1 MAKKTRSAERK
12 KGSNIFPD
20 LFTLIRAVVS
30 ALLLILAYSATASH
44 FLSILM
50 LILALLICGF
60 DVALIAYGDI
70 RRKNF
75 INSSLLIVIVVI
87 ASFFAGCYVE
97 SIVTLIVYQLCRV
110 FLDYASKLTKSGAY
124 KAVSA
129 DDPDCR
135 ASLKA
140 ILSSSEASKNS
151 LYSKYIPYFDLFSK
165 AAFVVGLLY
174 AAVVPLISNMSFVMS
189 IRRGCMLIA
198 ASIPASALVSLPL
211 CSVAGLSLS
220 AAYGVFIKGAKTLE
234 DTGKVTAIIY
244 DKADVFTEGTP
255 KLVSLSSP
263 ILDNDTFLQLAAYTA
278 YNSEQR
284 IAVPIVS
291 AYGGDIISEYVS
303 EFREIPGCGM
313 EIKLRGR
320 NVLLGTL
327 ELFEARGITIPAE
340 GLKKGYVL
348 YMAVSGSYAGSISFK
363 ENINPFA
370 ESVISDFEAMGNIK
384 SILLTEDGREV
395 SERLARAL
403 NVEEL
408 HYECDSAKKADIIKQ
423 CADDLPDGAKLLYV
437 SAENLDYH
445 TAADI
450 DAKVGYAA
458 DNADMLMSNIGI
470 FGLPVAYMAS
480 RRVKRL
486 SVENLAFT
494 VFIKAVLV
502 FLALTGNATIWFI
515 VAMDFAASIAGVL
528 SIARLPDAPL
538 KEQVKEKIDQL

>member
-140 ILSSSEASKNS
+140 ILSSPEASKNS

-320 NVLLGTL
+320 SVLLGTL
-327 ELFEARGITIPAE
+327 ELFEARGIAIPAE

-370 ESVISDFEAMGNIK
+370 ESVISDFAAMGNIK

-423 CADDLPDGAKLLYV
+423 CADDLPEGAKLLYV

-470 FGLPVAYMAS
+470 FGLPVAYMTS

>member
-12 KGSNIFPD
+12 KGSKIFPD
-20 LFTLIRAVVS
+20 LFTLIRAAVS

-50 LILALLICGF
+50 LILAILICGF

-129 DDPDCR
+129 DDPDGR

-140 ILSSSEASKNS
+140 ILSSPEASKNS

-327 ELFEARGITIPAE
+327 ELFEARGITIPAD

-370 ESVISDFEAMGNIK
+370 ESVISDFAAMGNIK

>member
-1 MAKKTRSAERK
+1 MAKQKKAAEHK
-12 KGSNIFPD
+12 KSSNILPD
-20 LFTLIRAVVS
+20 LFTLIRAAVS
-30 ALLLILAYSATASH
+30 ALLLILAYTVTAAH

-50 LILALLICGF
+50 LIFAILICGF
-60 DVALIAYGDI
+60 DIALIAYGDI
-70 RRKNF
+70 RRKNYL
-75 INSSLLIVIVVI
+75 NSSLLIIIVVI
-87 ASFFAGCYVE
+87 ASFCAGCYVE

-124 KAVSA
+124 RAVSA
-129 DDPDCR
+129 DDPDGH

-140 ILSSSEASKNS
+140 ILISPESSKNS
-151 LYSKYIPYFDLFSK
+151 LYEKFMPYFDLFSK

-174 AAVVPLISNMSFVMS
+174 AAAIPLISDMSFVMS

-234 DTGKVTAIIY
+234 DTGKIAAVIY
-244 DKADVFTEGTP
+244 DKSDVFTEGTP

-291 AYGGDIISEYVS
+291 AYGGDIISEYIS
-303 EFREIPGCGM
+303 EFRELPGCGM

-320 NVLLGTL
+320 SVLLGTL
-327 ELFEARGITIPAE
+327 ELFEARGIAIPAE

-348 YMAVSGSYAGSISFK
+348 YMAVAGRYAGRISFK

-370 ESVISDFEAMGNIK
+370 ESVISDFSAMGNIK

-408 HYECDSAKKADIIKQ
+408 HYECDSAKEADIIKQ
-423 CADDLPDGAKLLYV
+423 CADDLPEGAKLLYV

-480 RRVKRL
+480 KRVKRL

-502 FLALTGNATIWFI
+502 VLALTGNATIWFI
-515 VAMDFAASIAGVL
+515 VALDFAASIAGVL
-528 SIARLPDAPL
+528 NIARLPDVSL
-538 KEQVKEKIDQL
+538 GEQVKDKIEQL

>member
-20 LFTLIRAVVS
+20 LFTLIRAAVS

-50 LILALLICGF
+50 LILAILICGF

-129 DDPDCR
+129 DDPDGR

-140 ILSSSEASKNS
+140 ILSSPEASKNS

-327 ELFEARGITIPAE
+327 ELFEARGITIPAD

-370 ESVISDFEAMGNIK
+370 ESVISDFAAMGNIK

>member
-140 ILSSSEASKNS
+140 ILSSPEASKNS

-320 NVLLGTL
+320 SVLLGTL

-370 ESVISDFEAMGNIK
+370 ESVISDFAAMGNIK

-423 CADDLPDGAKLLYV
+423 CADDLPEGAKLLYV

>member
-1 MAKKTRSAERK
+1 MAKQKKAAEHK
-12 KGSNIFPD
+12 KSSNILPD
-20 LFTLIRAVVS
+20 LFTLIRAAVS
-30 ALLLILAYSATASH
+30 ALLLILAYTVTAAH

-50 LILALLICGF
+50 LIFAILICGF
-60 DVALIAYGDI
+60 DIALIAYGDI
-70 RRKNF
+70 RRKNYL
-75 INSSLLIVIVVI
+75 NSSLLIIIVVI
-87 ASFFAGCYVE
+87 ASFCAGCYVE

-124 KAVSA
+124 RAVSA
-129 DDPDCR
+129 DDPDGH

-140 ILSSSEASKNS
+140 ILNSPESSKNS
-151 LYSKYIPYFDLFSK
+151 LYEKFMPYFDLFSK

-174 AAVVPLISNMSFVMS
+174 AAAIPLISDMSFVMS

-234 DTGKVTAIIY
+234 DTGKIAAVIY
-244 DKADVFTEGTP
+244 DKSDVFTEGTP

-263 ILDNDTFLQLAAYTA
+263 ILDNNTFLQLAAYTA

-291 AYGGDIISEYVS
+291 AYGGDIISEYIS
-303 EFREIPGCGM
+303 EFRELPGCGM

-320 NVLLGTL
+320 SVLLGTL
-327 ELFEARGITIPAE
+327 ELFEARGIAIPAE

-348 YMAVSGSYAGSISFK
+348 YMAVAGRYAGSISFK

-370 ESVISDFEAMGNIK
+370 ESVISDFSAMGNIK

-423 CADDLPDGAKLLYV
+423 CADDLPEGAKLLYV

-480 RRVKRL
+480 KRVKRL

-502 FLALTGNATIWFI
+502 VLALTGNATIWFI
-515 VAMDFAASIAGVL
+515 VALDFAASIAGVL
-528 SIARLPDAPL
+528 NIARLPDVSL
-538 KEQVKEKIDQL
+538 GEQVKDKIEQL

>member
-1 MAKKTRSAERK
+1 MAKMTTAAERK

-20 LFTLIRAVVS
+20 FFTLIRAAVA
-30 ALLLILAYSATASH
+30 ALLLILTYLVTASH
-44 FLSILM
+44 FLSV
-50 LILALLICGF
+50 LILIFAILICGF

-70 RRKNF
+70 RRKNYL
-75 INSSLLIVIVVI
+75 NSSLLIIIVVI
-87 ASFFAGCYVE
+87 ASFCVGCYVE
-97 SIVTLIVYQLCRV
+97 SIVTMIVYQLCRV
-110 FLDYASKLTKSGAY
+110 FLDYASKLTKSDAY

-135 ASLKA
+135 ASFKA
-140 ILSSSEASKNS
+140 ILNSPEALKNS
-151 LYSKYIPYFDLFSK
+151 LHAKYMPYFELFSK

-174 AAVVPLISNMSFVMS
+174 ASVVPLLSDMSFVMS

-211 CSVAGLSLS
+211 CSAAGLSLS

-234 DTGKVTAIIY
+234 DTGKITAVIY

-284 IAVPIVS
+284 VAVPIVS
-291 AYGGDIISEYVS
+291 AYGGDIVSEYIS
-303 EFREIPGCGM
+303 EFRDIPGCGM

-320 NVLLGTL
+320 SVLLGTL
-327 ELFEARGITIPAE
+327 ELFDARGIAIPAE
-340 GLKKGYVL
+340 GMKKGYVL
-348 YMAVSGSYAGSISFK
+348 YMAVAGSYAGSISFK

-370 ESVISDFEAMGNIK
+370 ESVISDFATMGNIRN
-384 SILLTEDGREV
+384 ILLTEDGREV

-408 HYECDSAKKADIIKQ
+408 HYECDSVKKAEIIKQ
-423 CADDLPDGAKLLYV
+423 CADELPEGGKLLYV

-458 DNADMLMSNIGI
+458 DNADMFMSNIGI

-480 RRVKRL
+480 KRVKRL

-494 VFIKAVLV
+494 ILIKAVLV
-502 FLALTGNATIWFI
+502 VLALTGNATIWFV
-515 VAMDFAASIAGVL
+515 VALDFAASIAGIL
-528 SIARLPDAPL
+528 NIARLPNVPL
-538 KEQVKEKIDQL
+538 DEQVKERIGQE

>member
-12 KGSNIFPD
+12 KGSKIFPD

-70 RRKNF
+70 RRKNYL
-75 INSSLLIVIVVI
+75 NSSLLIVIVVI
-87 ASFFAGCYVE
+87 ASFCAGCYVE

-129 DDPDCR
+129 DDPDGR

-140 ILSSSEASKNS
+140 ILSSPEASKNS

-423 CADDLPDGAKLLYV
+423 CADDLPEGAKLLYV

>member
-1 MAKKTRSAERK
+1 M
-12 KGSNIFPD
+12 
-20 LFTLIRAVVS
+20 
-30 ALLLILAYSATASH
+30 
-44 FLSILM
+44 
-50 LILALLICGF
+50 
-60 DVALIAYGDI
+60 
-70 RRKNF
+70 
-75 INSSLLIVIVVI
+75 
-87 ASFFAGCYVE
+87 
-97 SIVTLIVYQLCRV
+97 
-110 FLDYASKLTKSGAY
+110 
-124 KAVSA
+124 
-129 DDPDCR
+129 
-135 ASLKA
+135 
-140 ILSSSEASKNS
+140 
-151 LYSKYIPYFDLFSK
+151 
-165 AAFVVGLLY
+165 
-174 AAVVPLISNMSFVMS
+174 
-189 IRRGCMLIA
+189 
-198 ASIPASALVSLPL
+198 SLPL

-255 KLVSLSSP
+255 KLVSMSSP

-370 ESVISDFEAMGNIK
+370 ESVISDFAAMGNIK

-423 CADDLPDGAKLLYV
+423 CADDLPEGAKLLYV

>member
-30 ALLLILAYSATASH
+30 ALLLILAYSVTASH

-140 ILSSSEASKNS
+140 ILSSPEASKNS

-174 AAVVPLISNMSFVMS
+174 AAVVPLISNMSSVMS

-320 NVLLGTL
+320 SVLLGTL

-348 YMAVSGSYAGSISFK
+348 YMAVSGRYAGSISFK

-370 ESVISDFEAMGNIK
+370 ESVISDFAAMGNIK

-423 CADDLPDGAKLLYV
+423 CADDLPEGAKLLYV

>member
-12 KGSNIFPD
+12 KGSKIFPD
-20 LFTLIRAVVS
+20 LFTLIRAAVS

-50 LILALLICGF
+50 LILAILICGF

-70 RRKNF
+70 RRKNYL
-75 INSSLLIVIVVI
+75 NSSLLIVIVVI
-87 ASFFAGCYVE
+87 ASFCAGCYVE

-129 DDPDCR
+129 DDPDGR

-140 ILSSSEASKNS
+140 ILSSPEASKNS

-255 KLVSLSSP
+255 KLVSMSSP
-263 ILDNDTFLQLAAYTA
+263 ILDNDAFLQLAAYTA